1 MSKPPTD
8 PNLPDFFRELEN
20 KARQLAL
27 RTIRL
32 TGLPDRLLGL
42 CLLDGRVKE
51 GELAALLPKW
61 AAPAGSHGRLP
72 EVGPLSALTGLPG
85 RTMLLGQLTSELA
98 LVERSR
104 LPCGLLLLAIDP
116 LSSIDA
122 AHGRENGNQLI
133 AQVVQRV
140 TSLLHPHETIAH
152 HGPGEDG
159 EGRNLAILLPGASL
173 RKASQRA
180 EKIRQAIKET
190 PAYVAGTSYQL
201 TLSIGVGS
209 CQADEPLT
217 AEGFLAAVQRQLQ
230 RAGIKGDRVAQLAPA
245 RLENPCQVTVEERAQ
260 LFSCF
265 AP

>member
-1 MSKPPTD
+1 MSKPPTETS
-8 PNLPDFFRELEN
+8 LSEFFRELE
-20 KARQLAL
+20 KRARQLAL

-32 TGLPDRLLGL
+32 TTLPDRLLGL
-42 CLLDGRVKE
+42 CLLDGRVEE

-61 AAPAGSHGRLP
+61 SAPAAQSGYAT
-72 EVGPLSALTGLPG
+72 EADPLHALTGLPG
-85 RTMLLGQLTSELA
+85 RGMLLSQLSSELA

-116 LSSIDA
+116 LATIDA
-122 AHGRENGNQLI
+122 AHGQENGDQLI
-133 AQVVQRV
+133 AQVTQRV
-140 TSLLHPHETIAH
+140 MTFLQPHETITH
-152 HGPGEDG
+152 HGEGG
-159 EGRNLAILLPGASL
+159 EGRGGLAILLPGASL

-190 PAYVAGTSYQL
+190 PAYVAGISYQL

-209 CQADEPLT
+209 CQADEALT
-217 AEGFLAAVQRQLQ
+217 AEGFLGAVQRQLQ
-230 RAGIKGDRVAQLAPA
+230 RAGIKGDRVAQLAPT
-245 RLENPCQVTVEERAQ
+245 RLENPCQVTVEERTQ